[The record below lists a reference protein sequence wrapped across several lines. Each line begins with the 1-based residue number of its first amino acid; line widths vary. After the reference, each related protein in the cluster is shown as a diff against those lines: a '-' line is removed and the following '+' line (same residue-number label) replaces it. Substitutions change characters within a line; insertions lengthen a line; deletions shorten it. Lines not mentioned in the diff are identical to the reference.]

1 MPEHKKQ
8 LVVFPGTFDPVT
20 NGHVDVIRRGAA
32 LFDDLVVA
40 VGDNPAKQ
48 AMLTRQERVAILM
61 RITEDLPNVRVEG
74 YRGLTVDLARR
85 LGARAILRGVRSS
98 ADLQP
103 ELQMAQTNRIA
114 AGVETLFIMT
124 SPEHAFT
131 SSSLI
136 KQIASMGGDV
146 SALVP
151 PEAVGPVLA
160 RFGRTQGGREVPA
173 EEGP

>member
-1 MPEHKKQ
+1 MPEHEKQ

-32 LFDDLVVA
+32 LFDELVVA

-48 AMLTRQERVAILM
+48 AMLTRQERVAILR
-61 RITEDLPNVRVEG
+61 RIAEDLPNVRVEG
-74 YRGLTVDLARR
+74 YRGLTVDLVRR
-85 LGARAILRGVRSS
+85 LGARAILRGVRNG

-114 AGVETLFIMT
+114 ADVETLFIMT
-124 SPEHAFT
+124 SAEHAFT

-146 SALVP
+146 SGLVP

-160 RFGRTQGGREVPA
+160 RFGRTEAGG
-173 EEGP
+173 EGPSEEEQ